1 MTEMDSLTTTEDY
14 QLITH
19 ILAGN
24 INAYEVVIRRYNQ
37 LMFRIAKGLFADDDE
52 AMDIVQEAHITAYQ
66 KLGSFKGPKGFMSW
80 IATITRNIALM
91 RLRKS
96 SRLSYREEE
105 EVFKLT
111 ELDTAAEPIHVAI
124 ANQETKATL
133 EQLIN
138 ALPTNY
144 RAIFI
149 LRAIEKMA
157 INDIAQILSLEY
169 DVVKVRFHRAKKML
183 KIEIGQILTEQK
195 LSLYEFAGD
204 RCDNI
209 TRNVMAVIKQESR

>member
-1 MTEMDSLTTTEDY
+1 MTEIDSLKTTEDY
-14 QLITH
+14 QLITR

-37 LMFRIAKGLFADDDE
+37 LMFRIAKGIFADDDE

-66 KLGSFKGPKGFMSW
+66 KLGSFKGPKGFMTW

-105 EVFKLT
+105 EVFKLI
-111 ELDTAAEPIHVAI
+111 ELDIAAEAIHDAI
-124 ANQETKATL
+124 ANQQTKATL

-138 ALPTNY
+138 VLPINY
-144 RAIFI
+144 RAVFI

-169 DVVKVRFHRAKKML
+169 DVVKVRFYRAKKML
-183 KIEIGQILTEQK
+183 KVEIGQILTEQK

>member
-14 QLITH
+14 QLIAY

-37 LMFRIAKGLFADDDE
+37 LMFRIAKGVFVDDDE
-52 AMDIVQEAHITAYQ
+52 AMDIVQEAHITVYQ
-66 KLGSFKGPKGFMSW
+66 KLDSFKGPKGFMSW

-96 SRLSYREEE
+96 SRLSYQEEE
-105 EVFKLT
+105 EVFNFI
-111 ELDTAAEPIHVAI
+111 ELDIAAEPIYDTI
-124 ANQETKATL
+124 ANQQTKATL

-138 ALPTNY
+138 ALPINY

-169 DVVKVRFHRAKKML
+169 DVVKVRFYRAKKML
-183 KIEIGQILTEQK
+183 KVEIGQILTEQK

-209 TRNVMAVIKQESR
+209 THNVMAVIKQQSR

>member
-1 MTEMDSLTTTEDY
+1 MTEIDSLKTTEDY

-37 LMFRIAKGLFADDDE
+37 LMFRIAKGIFADDDE

-105 EVFKLT
+105 EVFKLI
-111 ELDTAAEPIHVAI
+111 ELDIAAEPIHDAI
-124 ANQETKATL
+124 ANQQTKATL

-138 ALPTNY
+138 ALPINY
-144 RAIFI
+144 RAVFI

-169 DVVKVRFHRAKKML
+169 DVVKVRFYRAKKIL
-183 KIEIGQILTEQK
+183 KVEIGQILTEQK

>member
-14 QLITH
+14 QLIAH

-37 LMFRIAKGLFADDDE
+37 LMFRIAKGIFVDDDE

-66 KLGSFKGPKGFMSW
+66 KLDSFKGPKGFMSW

-96 SRLSYREEE
+96 SRLSYQEEE
-105 EVFKLT
+105 EVFNFI
-111 ELDTAAEPIHVAI
+111 ELDIAAEPIYDTI
-124 ANQETKATL
+124 ANQQTKATL

-138 ALPTNY
+138 ALPINY

-183 KIEIGQILTEQK
+183 KVEIGQILTEQK

-209 TRNVMAVIKQESR
+209 THNVMAVIKQESR

>member
-1 MTEMDSLTTTEDY
+1 MTEIDSLKTAEDY
-14 QLITH
+14 QLIAH

-37 LMFRIAKGLFADDDE
+37 LMFRIAKGIFVDDDE

-66 KLGSFKGPKGFMSW
+66 KLASFKGPKGFMSW

-96 SRLSYREEE
+96 SRLSYQEEE
-105 EVFKLT
+105 DVFNLI
-111 ELDTAAEPIHVAI
+111 ELDIAAEPIHDTI
-124 ANQETKATL
+124 ANQQTKATL

-138 ALPTNY
+138 ALPINY

-149 LRAIEKMA
+149 LSAIEKMA

-169 DVVKVRFHRAKKML
+169 DVVKVRFYRAKKML

-209 TRNVMAVIKQESR
+209 THNVMAVIKQQSR

>member
-1 MTEMDSLTTTEDY
+1 MTEIDSLKTAEDY
-14 QLITH
+14 QLIAH

-37 LMFRIAKGLFADDDE
+37 LMFRIAKGIFVDDDE

-66 KLGSFKGPKGFMSW
+66 KLASFKGPKGFMSW

-96 SRLSYREEE
+96 SRLSYQEEE
-105 EVFKLT
+105 DVFNLI
-111 ELDTAAEPIHVAI
+111 ELDIAAEPIHDTI
-124 ANQETKATL
+124 ANQQTKATL

-138 ALPTNY
+138 ALPINY

-169 DVVKVRFHRAKKML
+169 DVVKVRFYRAKKML
-183 KIEIGQILTEQK
+183 KVEIGQILTEQK

-209 TRNVMAVIKQESR
+209 TRNVMAVIKRQSR

>member
-1 MTEMDSLTTTEDY
+1 MTEMDSLTTIEDY
-14 QLITH
+14 QLIAY

-37 LMFRIAKGLFADDDE
+37 LMFRIAKGIFVDDDE

-66 KLGSFKGPKGFMSW
+66 KLDSFKGPKGFMSW

-96 SRLSYREEE
+96 SRLSYQEEE
-105 EVFKLT
+105 EVFNFI
-111 ELDTAAEPIHVAI
+111 ELDIAAEPIYDTI
-124 ANQETKATL
+124 ANQQTKATL

-138 ALPTNY
+138 ALPINY

-183 KIEIGQILTEQK
+183 KVEIGQILTEQK